1 MCFEEVKA
9 VNKTDYKDM
18 WVFIERD
25 GDSVLPVSLELCS
38 ETRRLCDASG
48 EKLVAV
54 IVGSISDG
62 ELQRVL
68 DCGVDKI
75 IHVTGTGY
83 DYFNNDAYTNLFT
96 VLCRKYRPTAVMVGG
111 TINGRDF
118 APRFAARLGTG
129 CTSDA
134 TELVWD
140 PGTTDIEFV
149 EPAVG
154 GKMMAV
160 ITVPVARP
168 QVGTIRPGTFKCV
181 PCGAR
186 AHEVIEEHID
196 FPVADIRTEI
206 LDFRADDLD
215 ESLNIA
221 DADVIVCVGNGLRGA
236 DALPKYRELARLLG
250 GKLACTRPVFDRGV
264 LPFKL
269 VIGQSGVVVKP
280 KLLISFGVSGAV
292 NHVTG
297 FSDAGMVIAVNKD
310 PDAAIFN
317 YCDYGFIGDMDDVCE
332 MLIGKL
338 RG

>member
-1 MCFEEVKA
+1 MK
-9 VNKTDYKDM
+9 NKTEFKDM
-18 WVFIERD
+18 WVFIQHD
-25 GDSVLPVSLELCS
+25 GETVEPVSLELMC
-38 ETRRLCDASG
+38 ETRKLCDAAG
-48 EKLVAV
+48 EKLAAV
-54 IVGSISDG
+54 IVG
-62 ELQRVL
+62 ELPELELEKVL
-68 DCGVDKI
+68 DCGADKLI
-75 IHVTGTGY
+75 RVSGTGY
-83 DYFNNDAYTNLFT
+83 DYPNVDAYANLFT
-96 VLCRKYRPTAVMVGG
+96 VLCRKYEPSAVMVGG
-111 TINGRDF
+111 TIFGRDF
-118 APRFAARLGTG
+118 APRFACRLPTG

-134 TELVWD
+134 TELVYD
-140 PGTTDIEFV
+140 PKTGDIEFI

-154 GKMMAV
+154 GRMMAV
-160 ITVPVARP
+160 ITVPVMRP
-168 QVGTIRPGTFKCV
+168 QVGTIRPGTFKYAPTGKREC
-181 PCGAR
+181 
-186 AHEVIEEHID
+186 EVIEETVD
-196 FPVADIRTEI
+196 FPVENIRTKI
-206 LDFRADDLD
+206 LGFKADEVD

>member
-1 MCFEEVKA
+1 M
-9 VNKTDYKDM
+9 NKTDYKDM

-38 ETRRLCDASG
+38 ETRKLCDASG

-68 DCGVDKI
+68 DCGVDKV

-134 TELVWD
+134 TELIWD

-168 QVGTIRPGTFKCV
+168 QVGTIRPGTFKYAPV
-181 PCGAR
+181 GRKA
-186 AHEVIEEHID
+186 EIEEIHEEVS
-196 FPVADIRTEI
+196 FPVSEIRTKFLGFTADSFDPE
-206 LDFRADDLD
+206 LD
-215 ESLNIA
+215 IA
-221 DADVIVCVGNGLRGA
+221 NCETIVCVGAGMKNES
-236 DALPKYRELARLLG
+236 LPKYRELAALLG
-250 GKLACTRPVFDRGV
+250 GKIACTRPIVDREL
-264 LPFKL
+264 LPYKL
-269 VIGQSGVVVKP
+269 QVGQSGVMIKP
-280 KLLISFGVSGAV
+280 KLYIGFGISGAV

-297 FSDAGMVIAVNKD
+297 VDAGKFIAVNKD
-310 PDAAIFN
+310 PHAPIFN
-317 YCDYGFIGDMDDVCE
+317 YCDYGIVGDMDEVCDE
-332 MLIGKL
+332 MIRQLKK
-338 RG
+338 

>member
-1 MCFEEVKA
+1 MK
-9 VNKTDYKDM
+9 NKTEFKDM
-18 WVFIERD
+18 WVFIQHD
-25 GDSVLPVSLELCS
+25 GETVEPVSLELMC
-38 ETRRLCDASG
+38 ETRKLCDAAG
-48 EKLVAV
+48 EKLAAV
-54 IVGSISDG
+54 IVG
-62 ELQRVL
+62 ELPERELEKVF
-68 DCGVDKI
+68 DCGADKLI
-75 IHVTGTGY
+75 RVSGTGY
-83 DYFNNDAYTNLFT
+83 DYPNVDAYANLFT
-96 VLCRKYRPTAVMVGG
+96 VLCRKYEPSAVMVGG
-111 TINGRDF
+111 TIFGRDF
-118 APRFAARLGTG
+118 APRFACRLPTG

-134 TELVWD
+134 TELVYD
-140 PGTTDIEFV
+140 PKTGDIEFI

-154 GKMMAV
+154 GRMMAV
-160 ITVPVARP
+160 ITVPVMRP
-168 QVGTIRPGTFKCV
+168 QVGTIRPGTFKYAPTGKREC
-181 PCGAR
+181 
-186 AHEVIEEHID
+186 EVIEETVD
-196 FPVADIRTEI
+196 FPVENIRTKI
-206 LDFRADDLD
+206 LGFKADEVD

-250 GKLACTRPVFDRGV
+250 GKIACTRPVFDRGV

-269 VIGQSGVVVKP
+269 VIGQSGIVVKP

-317 YCDYGFIGDMDDVCE
+317 YCDYGFVGDMDDVCE

>member
-1 MCFEEVKA
+1 MK
-9 VNKTDYKDM
+9 NKTEFKDM
-18 WVFIERD
+18 WVFIQHD
-25 GDSVLPVSLELCS
+25 GETVEPVSLELMC
-38 ETRRLCDASG
+38 ETRKLCDAAG
-48 EKLVAV
+48 EKLAAV
-54 IVGSISDG
+54 IVG
-62 ELQRVL
+62 ELPERELEKVL
-68 DCGVDKI
+68 DCGADKLI
-75 IHVTGTGY
+75 RVSGTGY
-83 DYFNNDAYTNLFT
+83 DYPNVDAYANLFT
-96 VLCRKYRPTAVMVGG
+96 VLCRKYEPSAVMVGG
-111 TINGRDF
+111 TIFGRDF
-118 APRFAARLGTG
+118 APRFACRLPTG

-134 TELVWD
+134 TELVYD
-140 PGTTDIEFV
+140 PKTGDIEFI

-154 GKMMAV
+154 GRMMAV
-160 ITVPVARP
+160 ITVPVMRP
-168 QVGTIRPGTFKCV
+168 QVGTIRHGTFKYAPAGKREC
-181 PCGAR
+181 
-186 AHEVIEEHID
+186 EVIEETVD
-196 FPVADIRTEI
+196 FPVEDIRTKI
-206 LDFRADDLD
+206 LGFKADEVD

-317 YCDYGFIGDMDDVCE
+317 YCDYGFVGDMDDVCE
-332 MLIGKL
+332 MLIEKL

>member
-1 MCFEEVKA
+1 MK
-9 VNKTDYKDM
+9 NKTEFKDM
-18 WVFIERD
+18 WVFIQHD
-25 GDSVLPVSLELCS
+25 GETVEPVSLELMC
-38 ETRRLCDASG
+38 ETRKLCDAAG
-48 EKLVAV
+48 EKLAAV
-54 IVGSISDG
+54 IVG
-62 ELQRVL
+62 ELPERELEKVF
-68 DCGVDKI
+68 DCGADKLI
-75 IHVTGTGY
+75 RVSGTGY
-83 DYFNNDAYTNLFT
+83 DYPNVDAYANLFT
-96 VLCRKYRPTAVMVGG
+96 VLCRKYEPSAVMVGG
-111 TINGRDF
+111 TIFGRDF
-118 APRFAARLGTG
+118 APRFACRLPTG

-134 TELVWD
+134 TELVYD
-140 PGTTDIEFV
+140 PKTGDIEFI

-154 GKMMAV
+154 GRMMAV
-160 ITVPVARP
+160 ITVPVMRP
-168 QVGTIRPGTFKCV
+168 QVGTIRPGTFKYAPAGKREC
-181 PCGAR
+181 
-186 AHEVIEEHID
+186 EVIEETVD
-196 FPVADIRTEI
+196 FPVEDIRTKI
-206 LDFRADDLD
+206 LGFKADEVD

-317 YCDYGFIGDMDDVCE
+317 YCDYGFVGDMDDVCE

>member
-1 MCFEEVKA
+1 MK
-9 VNKTDYKDM
+9 NKTEFKDM
-18 WVFIERD
+18 WVFIQHD
-25 GDSVLPVSLELCS
+25 GETVEPVSLELMC
-38 ETRRLCDASG
+38 ETRKLCDAAG
-48 EKLVAV
+48 EKLAAV
-54 IVGSISDG
+54 IVG
-62 ELQRVL
+62 ELPERELEKVL
-68 DCGVDKI
+68 DCGADKLI
-75 IHVTGTGY
+75 RVSGTGY
-83 DYFNNDAYTNLFT
+83 DYPNVDAYANLFT
-96 VLCRKYRPTAVMVGG
+96 VLCRKYEPSAVMVGG
-111 TINGRDF
+111 TIFGRDF
-118 APRFAARLGTG
+118 APRFACRLPTG

-134 TELVWD
+134 TELVYD
-140 PGTTDIEFV
+140 PKTGDIEFI

-154 GKMMAV
+154 GRMMAV
-160 ITVPVARP
+160 ITVPVMRP
-168 QVGTIRPGTFKCV
+168 QVGTIRPGTFKYAPAGKREC
-181 PCGAR
+181 
-186 AHEVIEEHID
+186 EVIEETVD
-196 FPVADIRTEI
+196 FPVEDIRTKI
-206 LDFRADDLD
+206 LGFKADEVD

-317 YCDYGFIGDMDDVCE
+317 YCDYGFVGDMDDVCE
-332 MLIGKL
+332 MLIEKL

>member
-1 MCFEEVKA
+1 MK
-9 VNKTDYKDM
+9 NKTEFKDM
-18 WVFIERD
+18 WVFIQHD
-25 GDSVLPVSLELCS
+25 GETVEPVSLELMC
-38 ETRRLCDASG
+38 ETRKLCDAAG
-48 EKLVAV
+48 EKLAAV
-54 IVGSISDG
+54 IVG
-62 ELQRVL
+62 ELPERELEKVL
-68 DCGVDKI
+68 DCGADKLI
-75 IHVTGTGY
+75 RVSGTGY
-83 DYFNNDAYTNLFT
+83 DYPNVDAYANLFT
-96 VLCRKYRPTAVMVGG
+96 VLCRKYEPSAVMVGG
-111 TINGRDF
+111 TIFGRDF
-118 APRFAARLGTG
+118 APRFACRLPTG

-134 TELVWD
+134 TELVYD
-140 PGTTDIEFV
+140 PKTGDIEFI

-154 GKMMAV
+154 GRMMAV
-160 ITVPVARP
+160 ITVPVMRP
-168 QVGTIRPGTFKCV
+168 QVGTIRPGTFKYAPTGKREC
-181 PCGAR
+181 
-186 AHEVIEEHID
+186 EVIEETVD
-196 FPVADIRTEI
+196 FPVENIRTKI
-206 LDFRADDLD
+206 LGFKADVVD

-317 YCDYGFIGDMDDVCE
+317 YCDYGFVGDMDDVCE
-332 MLIGKL
+332 MLIEKL

>member
-1 MCFEEVKA
+1 MK
-9 VNKTDYKDM
+9 NKTEFKDM
-18 WVFIERD
+18 WVFIQHD
-25 GDSVLPVSLELCS
+25 GETVEPVSLELMC
-38 ETRRLCDASG
+38 ETRKLCDAAW
-48 EKLVAV
+48 EKLAAV
-54 IVGSISDG
+54 IVG
-62 ELQRVL
+62 ELPERELEKVL
-68 DCGVDKI
+68 DCGADKLI
-75 IHVTGTGY
+75 RVSGTGY
-83 DYFNNDAYTNLFT
+83 DYPNVDAYANLFT
-96 VLCRKYRPTAVMVGG
+96 ALCRKYEPSAVMVGG
-111 TINGRDF
+111 TIFGRDF
-118 APRFAARLGTG
+118 APRFACRLPTG

-134 TELVWD
+134 TELVYD
-140 PGTTDIEFV
+140 PKTGDIEFI

-154 GKMMAV
+154 GRMMAV
-160 ITVPVARP
+160 ITVPVMRP
-168 QVGTIRPGTFKCV
+168 QVGTIRPGTFKYAPTGKREC
-181 PCGAR
+181 
-186 AHEVIEEHID
+186 EVIEETVD
-196 FPVADIRTEI
+196 FPVENIRTKI
-206 LDFRADDLD
+206 LGFKADVVD

-269 VIGQSGVVVKP
+269 VIGQSGVVAKP

>member
-1 MCFEEVKA
+1 MK
-9 VNKTDYKDM
+9 NKTEFKDM
-18 WVFIERD
+18 WVFIQHD
-25 GDSVLPVSLELCS
+25 GETVEPVSLELMC
-38 ETRRLCDASG
+38 ETRKLCDAAG
-48 EKLVAV
+48 EKLAAV
-54 IVGSISDG
+54 IVG
-62 ELQRVL
+62 ELPERELEKVF
-68 DCGVDKI
+68 DCGADKLI
-75 IHVTGTGY
+75 RVSGTGY
-83 DYFNNDAYTNLFT
+83 DYPNVDAYANLFT
-96 VLCRKYRPTAVMVGG
+96 VLCRKYEPSAVMVGG
-111 TINGRDF
+111 TIFGRDF
-118 APRFAARLGTG
+118 APRFACRLPTG

-134 TELVWD
+134 TELVYD
-140 PGTTDIEFV
+140 PKTGDIEFI

-154 GKMMAV
+154 GRMMAV
-160 ITVPVARP
+160 ITVPVMRP
-168 QVGTIRPGTFKCV
+168 QVGTIRPGTFKYAPTGKREC
-181 PCGAR
+181 
-186 AHEVIEEHID
+186 EVIEETVD
-196 FPVADIRTEI
+196 FPVENIRTKI
-206 LDFRADDLD
+206 LGFKADEVD

-221 DADVIVCVGNGLRGA
+221 DADVIVCVGNGLHGA

-317 YCDYGFIGDMDDVCE
+317 YCDYGFVGDMDDVCE